1 MQAPQDAVHDP
12 LSRKMAQPS
21 TAPAAR
27 HTAVL
32 LQHTPPGHPDLTPD
46 SLSMH
51 SMTALDDKSVSHGQS
66 YAEPSE
72 EELLQ
77 WQPVF
82 PAKSAQA
89 AADSVRI
96 AMSKPD
102 GVASFFPK
110 KHLTAAV
117 KSPTTS
123 LHAAT
128 AGAFL
133 GKTDRSVLTSNVS
146 AAVSKGLSSTSSKPA
161 GPQAAPASTSV
172 RPGFKSDQVQ
182 TAALS
187 MHAVQQPA
195 LRHST
200 ASASLSAP
208 AAKPGLA
215 SSSSLSSLPHAL
227 HAEPLQPQSSLPLLP
242 CSSSLSCDAAAAPA
256 AAPAP
261 SLSACVD
268 SDSLATDTQMH
279 RHSMSSWSSCA
290 SDAHLLRHSTA
301 STASRSL
308 TAGAADA
315 VIPPAYAVTGHSDA
329 VTADEASDLPL
340 APVDWKLLN
349 TAELHSQTAALLSSL
364 TTPLDWDLSTA
375 DAQLHKQLDAA
386 DLSATGL
393 ASAAVP
399 ASDLTSMTS
408 LSEFHTLPG
417 INSMEAVAAADR
429 VRQGQGQATRAVGRQ
444 SPSSSASSGLLSSH
458 SRRSGIYL
466 HAGCAVTFQSM
477 CGLSYHSMCGL
488 SSEIIDPK

>member
-1 MQAPQDAVHDP
+1 
-12 LSRKMAQPS
+12 
-21 TAPAAR
+21 
-27 HTAVL
+27 
-32 LQHTPPGHPDLTPD
+32 
-46 SLSMH
+46 
-51 SMTALDDKSVSHGQS
+51 
-66 YAEPSE
+66 
-72 EELLQ
+72 
-77 WQPVF
+77 
-82 PAKSAQA
+82 
-89 AADSVRI
+89 
-96 AMSKPD
+96 
-102 GVASFFPK
+102 
-110 KHLTAAV
+110 
-117 KSPTTS
+117 
-123 LHAAT
+123 
-128 AGAFL
+128 
-133 GKTDRSVLTSNVS
+133 
-146 AAVSKGLSSTSSKPA
+146 
-161 GPQAAPASTSV
+161 
-172 RPGFKSDQVQ
+172 
-182 TAALS
+182 
-187 MHAVQQPA
+187 
-195 LRHST
+195 
-200 ASASLSAP
+200 
-208 AAKPGLA
+208 
-215 SSSSLSSLPHAL
+215 
-227 HAEPLQPQSSLPLLP
+227 
-242 CSSSLSCDAAAAPA
+242 
-256 AAPAP
+256 
-261 SLSACVD
+261 
-268 SDSLATDTQMH
+268 MH

-301 STASRSL
+301 STATRSL

-340 APVDWKLLN
+340 APVDWKLLD

-364 TTPLDWDLSTA
+364 TTALDWDLSTA

-466 HAGCAVTFQSM
+466 HAGCAVTFHSM

>member
-1 MQAPQDAVHDP
+1 VQAPQDAVQYDP

-32 LQHTPPGHPDLTPD
+32 LRHTPPGHPDLTPD

-102 GVASFFPK
+102 GVASFSPK

-133 GKTDRSVLTSNVS
+133 GKTDRPVLTPNVS

-161 GPQAAPASTSV
+161 GPQAVPASTSV

-187 MHAVQQPA
+187 MRAVQQPTS
-195 LRHST
+195 HCST
-200 ASASLSAP
+200 ASASLSAS
-208 AAKPGLA
+208 AAKPTLA
-215 SSSSLSSLPHAL
+215 SSSLVSSLPHAL
-227 HAEPLQPQSSLPLLP
+227 HAEPLRPQSSLPLPP
-242 CSSSLSCDAAAAPA
+242 CSSSVSCDAAAPA
-256 AAPAP
+256 AVPAP
-261 SLSACVD
+261 SLSASVD
-268 SDSLATDTQMH
+268 SDSLVADTQMH

-301 STASRSL
+301 STATRSL

-315 VIPPAYAVTGHSDA
+315 VIPPECAVTGHSDA

-340 APVDWKLLN
+340 APVDWKLLD

-364 TTPLDWDLSTA
+364 TTSLDWDLSDA
-375 DAQLHKQLDAA
+375 DAQLHSQLDAA

-399 ASDLTSMTS
+399 ASDLTGMMS

-417 INSMEAVAAADR
+417 ANSMEAVAAADR
-429 VRQGQGQATRAVGRQ
+429 VRQGQGQAARAGGRH

-458 SRRSGIYL
+458 SRRSGMCP
-466 HAGCAVTFQSM
+466 HAGCPAKDFSM
-477 CGLSYHSMCGL
+477 C
-488 SSEIIDPK
+488 